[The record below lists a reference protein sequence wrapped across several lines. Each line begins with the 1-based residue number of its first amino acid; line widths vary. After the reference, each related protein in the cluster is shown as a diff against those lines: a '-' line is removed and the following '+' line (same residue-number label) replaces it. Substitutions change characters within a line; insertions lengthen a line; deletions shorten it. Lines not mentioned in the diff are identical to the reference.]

1 MITVRTIVDYMT
13 AEPFRP
19 FRIKM
24 ASGQEF
30 EIRHPEMIRLGR
42 ANVRLYRPTETH
54 GHESFQDISML
65 LMETVEPIDPPKKH
79 RNGKAKR

>member
-1 MITVRTIVDYMT
+1 MITFSTVAGYLS

-42 ANVRLYRPTETH
+42 ANLRLYRPTETH

-65 LMETVEPIDPPKKH
+65 LMETIEPIEPPKKQ